1 MSLQQ
6 GGGKMA
12 PVDLPYTPIVSTAI
26 GSNWCVSA
34 RAAYLRRLH
43 PSELFAAV
51 PASIADLFRRTPAKV
66 STHVQSQTKLL
77 PPLNGKTLQLLS
89 QAPLSFCAVAINL
102 ALDTWSAFNNILS
115 QFLLTIGKS
124 QAFWRFRSS
133 GKEAPPLAPLQ
144 DSTASASSLMSAL
157 LILERIVTTNSP
169 TELIEVMKE
178 GRAIYP
184 ALLHP
189 RPPKLTGKPGLF
201 TRILF

>member
-12 PVDLPYTPIVSTAI
+12 PVDSPYTPIVSTAI

-51 PASIADLFRRTPAKV
+51 PAFIADLFRRTPAKV

-77 PPLNGKTLQLLS
+77 PPLNGKILQSLS

-115 QFLLTIGKS
+115 QFLLTIGRF

-133 GKEAPPLAPLQ
+133 GKEAPPLARYGDTYQYTLPNQLAGSLLSPEPSLHP
-144 DSTASASSLMSAL
+144 DTARSSTSQRPQLAL
-157 LILERIVTTNSP
+157 LWGLHMRD
-169 TELIEVMKE
+169 
-178 GRAIYP
+178 GRGTHMYHI
-184 ALLHP
+184 
-189 RPPKLTGKPGLF
+189 
-201 TRILF
+201 